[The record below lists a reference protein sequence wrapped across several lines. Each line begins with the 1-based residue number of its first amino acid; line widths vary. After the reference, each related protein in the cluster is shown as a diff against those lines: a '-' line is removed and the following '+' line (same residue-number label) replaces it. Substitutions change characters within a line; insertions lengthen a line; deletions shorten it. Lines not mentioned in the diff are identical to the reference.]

1 MPRYQVTT
9 MVEYSYE
16 VEADNESDAEKQ
28 GWQYEDYPHSATVDS
43 IDVDELEEDDDDDDP
58 TQTGEE

>member
-16 VEADNESDAEKQ
+16 VEANNETDAEKQ
-28 GWQYEDYPHSATVDS
+28 GWEYEDYPHSATVDS
-43 IDVDELEEDDDDDDP
+43 IEVSELEEEDDEDDDD
-58 TQTGEE
+58 E